1 VSLYRSEFR
10 TDGKRAM
17 QFFSQSSCRVLIAL
31 LFLWVSSTT
40 VIAAGANAP
49 SKETLEQRLRALATL
64 IESST
69 GAQQVE
75 SSRNQEAQS
84 RRGAARV
91 LHREAEAAF
100 QSGDSLN
107 ASRLL
112 DEAAKMM
119 FDAVRL
125 AAPEQVEAAK
135 ARRDFDTRM
144 ESTRALLDAQKRIGR
159 EKDAG
164 RSNEYI
170 KQTDELLVRADSL
183 AARGD
188 LKSAR
193 AALDQAYLTVKAAV
207 RGMRS
212 GDTLVRSLSFANKE
226 EEYRYE
232 LDRNDTHLMLVSMLV
247 TDKRGNAAADTAVQ
261 RALDEAGR
269 IRKSAEGAAGKRDF
283 DGGVRLLEDS
293 TRELVRAIRGAGVYI
308 PG

>member
-1 VSLYRSEFR
+1 M
-10 TDGKRAM
+10 A
-17 QFFSQSSCRVLIAL
+17 FFGQSSRRVCIAL
-31 LFLWVSSTT
+31 LLLWWGSAHV
-40 VIAAGANAP
+40 VAQGANAP
-49 SKETLEQRLRALATL
+49 SKETLQQRLEALSTL

-69 GAQQVE
+69 GAKQVE
-75 SSRNQEAQS
+75 SSHNQEAQS

-91 LHREAEAAF
+91 LYREADAAF
-100 QSGDSLN
+100 RSGDAVA
-107 ASRLL
+107 ASRLI
-112 DEAAKMM
+112 DDAAKMM

-144 ESTRALLDAQKRIGR
+144 ESTRALLDAQKRIGQ
-159 EKDAG
+159 EKGNG
-164 RSNEYI
+164 RSGEYI
-170 KQTDELLVRADSL
+170 KQTDELLVRADGL
-183 AARGD
+183 AERGD

-193 AALDQAYLTVKAAV
+193 AVLDQAYLTVKAAV

-212 GDTLVRSLSFANKE
+212 GDTLVRSLHFASKE

-232 LDRNDTHLMLVSMLV
+232 LDRNDTHLVLVGMLV
-247 TDKRGNAAADTAVQ
+247 TEKRGNAATDSTVQ

-283 DGGVRLLEDS
+283 DGGVRLLEES